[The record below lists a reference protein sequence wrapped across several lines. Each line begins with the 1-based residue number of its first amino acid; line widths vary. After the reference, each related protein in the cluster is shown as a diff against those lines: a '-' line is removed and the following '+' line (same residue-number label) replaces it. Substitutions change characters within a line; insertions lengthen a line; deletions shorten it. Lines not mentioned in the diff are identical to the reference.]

1 MKTEIAYK
9 VLELDI
15 NDKNISINQIKRQYH
30 IKALIYHPDKNKD
43 TDAVSKF
50 QEINT
55 AYEHILKT
63 KEFINNNDENSSYKN
78 ILLLF
83 LNKILENETSNSI
96 FYNII
101 NRVTVLCEEKA
112 VELLEKLDKSTLIKT
127 KMIIS
132 KYQNELHITKNL
144 INRIDKIIED
154 KNMKDECI
162 ILNPTLHDL
171 YEQNLYKL
179 THQEKTYIIPLW
191 HHELIY
197 ELDNNK
203 DLYINCYPILAEN
216 IEIDENNNIH
226 INVVYNVNDIW
237 GKEYIYVTCDA
248 FELPIQ
254 VNTLKMIEDQIIIF
268 VKKGITKINTKQ
280 VYNISENSDVVIHIK
295 LCI

>member
-101 NRVTVLCEEKA
+101 NY
-112 VELLEKLDKSTLIKT
+112 S
-127 KMIIS
+127 
-132 KYQNELHITKNL
+132 
-144 INRIDKIIED
+144 
-154 KNMKDECI
+154 
-162 ILNPTLHDL
+162 
-171 YEQNLYKL
+171 
-179 THQEKTYIIPLW
+179 
-191 HHELIY
+191 
-197 ELDNNK
+197 
-203 DLYINCYPILAEN
+203 
-216 IEIDENNNIH
+216 
-226 INVVYNVNDIW
+226 
-237 GKEYIYVTCDA
+237 
-248 FELPIQ
+248 
-254 VNTLKMIEDQIIIF
+254 
-268 VKKGITKINTKQ
+268 
-280 VYNISENSDVVIHIK
+280 
-295 LCI
+295 